1 MMQYV
6 EPLLHVQLLVNRLIK
21 VLIIPLFTIYPT
33 RYIVNNGIVYYNM
46 SKWGT
51 EMNTKE
57 AVATRI
63 IELCQ
68 KKILPLMH

>member
-6 EPLLHVQLLVNRLIK
+6 EPVTCTITGKPSNY

-68 KKILPLMH
+68 KILPLMH